1 MGMTLRNAERL
12 GLHRDGLVL
21 SLEPVHIE
29 DRRRVWWQLQ
39 HLDLALAVRVGLTP
53 MTLSAGWDVEMPT
66 NIEDDD
72 ITATS
77 TSLPRA
83 RKGLTSLSYCLF
95 TYWVLKQ
102 QRQTFLAKFGHF
114 ELSWQINSKFEGTV
128 KNDMMRQLEDG
139 INREFLQYC
148 DPIRPFDVFLQ
159 LFARLFIS
167 SMHLR
172 ILHARVFS
180 EKGDEHRP
188 KLLQESIQTLRYNI
202 AVQSQSSFA
211 QFRWLTKAWFNWQAC
226 KCGTANAHAMLML
239 SVMCVLLEARDA
251 VDMLQAQELWNLLVE
266 VYAAHGELL
275 DFDGDRRRVQAA
287 EIVLATW
294 NTHKGKFAGHIQ
306 SEPEI
311 LSKLSVELAA
321 YRANMDAIVDPG
333 VSRNENVLPTSDAQ
347 AGAAVV
353 EEDFSFDLDFQD
365 VDWSFWN
372 SME

>member
-1 MGMTLRNAERL
+1 MTLRNAERL
-12 GLHRDGLVL
+12 GLHRDGLML
-21 SLEPVHIE
+21 NLEPIHIE

-39 HLDLALAVRVGLTP
+39 HLDLALAARIGLTP

-72 ITATS
+72 IAATN
-77 TSLPRA
+77 TTLPRA

-102 QRQTFLAKFGHF
+102 QRETFLAKFGHF

-139 INREFLQYC
+139 INLEFLQYC
-148 DPIRPFDVFLQ
+148 DPIRPFHVFLQ
-159 LFARLFIS
+159 LFARLFIA

-188 KLLQESIQTLRYNI
+188 ALLREAIQTLRYNI
-202 AVQSQSSFA
+202 AIQSQSSLT
-211 QFRWLTKAWFNWQAC
+211 QFRWLTKTWFNWQAC
-226 KCGTANAHAMLML
+226 KSCTADLHTTLTI

-251 VDMLQAQELWNLLVE
+251 IDVLQAQELWDLLE
-266 VYAAHGELL
+266 GAYGAHEELL
-275 DFDGDRRRVQAA
+275 DFAEDRRRIQAA

-294 NTHKGKFAGHIQ
+294 HTHKGKFASHIH

-311 LSKLSVELAA
+311 LSTLSAELAA
-321 YRANMDAIVDPG
+321 YRTHMDPIVDPD
-333 VSRNENVLPTSDAQ
+333 VLSKLPTPDTQ
-347 AGAAVV
+347 AEAVVV
-353 EEDFSFDLDFQD
+353 EEYFSFGLDFQD

-372 SME
+372 SM